1 MASIDAPREPALLD
15 VNVLIALHDGQHVH
29 HQVAADWLLA
39 NVDQGWASCPLTQ
52 NGCVRIMSQPNYPSP
67 LLLTDAL
74 DMLGASCAD
83 ASHQF
88 WSDDISLLDATRLNR
103 QRMHG
108 FRQLTDL
115 YLLALAVKH
124 GGRFVTFDAKVPLSA
139 VRGAK
144 PEHLVV
150 I

>member
-1 MASIDAPREPALLD
+1 MASIDVARVPALFD

-29 HQVAADWLLA
+29 HQLAADWLLA

-52 NGCVRIMSQPNYPSP
+52 NGCVRILSQPSYPNP
-67 LLLTDAL
+67 MVLVDAI
-74 DMLGASCAD
+74 DMLDASCAD

-88 WSDDISLLDATRLNR
+88 WSDDISLLDASRLHR

-108 FRQLTDL
+108 FRQLTDI
-115 YLLALAVKH
+115 YLLALAVNH

-144 PEHLVV
+144 PQHLVV

>member
-1 MASIDAPREPALLD
+1 MASIDAARVAALFD

-29 HQVAADWLLA
+29 HQLAADWLLA
-39 NVDQGWASCPLTQ
+39 HVDQGWASCPLTQ
-52 NGCVRIMSQPNYPSP
+52 NGCVRIMSQPSYPNP
-67 LLLTDAL
+67 MLLVDAL
-74 DMLGASCAD
+74 GMLDSSCAD
-83 ASHQF
+83 SSHQF

-108 FRQLTDL
+108 FRQLTDI

>member
-1 MASIDAPREPALLD
+1 MASTDASRVPALLD
-15 VNVLIALHDGQHVH
+15 VNVLIALHDAQHVH
-29 HQVAADWLLA
+29 HPLAADWLLA

-52 NGCVRIMSQPNYPSP
+52 NGCMRIMSQPNYPNP
-67 LLLTDAL
+67 MVLVDAL
-74 DMLGASCAD
+74 DMLGSSCAD

-88 WSDDISLLDATRLNR
+88 WTDDISLLDATRLNR

-108 FRQLTDL
+108 YRQLTDI

-124 GGRFVTFDAKVPLSA
+124 GGRFVTFDAKVPLNA
-139 VRGAK
+139 VHGAK
-144 PEHLVV
+144 PGHLVV

>member
-1 MASIDAPREPALLD
+1 MASIESARVPALFD
-15 VNVLIALHDGQHVH
+15 VNVLIALHDAQHVH
-29 HQVAADWLLA
+29 HPLAADWLLA
-39 NVDQGWASCPLTQ
+39 NADQGWASCPLTQ
-52 NGCVRIMSQPNYPSP
+52 NGCVRIMSQPSYPSP
-67 LLLTDAL
+67 MVLVDAL
-74 DMLGASCAD
+74 DMLDASCAD
-83 ASHQF
+83 ASHSF
-88 WSDDISLLDATRLNR
+88 WGDDISLLDATRLNR

-108 FRQLTDL
+108 FRQLTDI

>member
-1 MASIDAPREPALLD
+1 MASIEAHRGTALFD
-15 VNVLIALHDGQHVH
+15 VNVLIALHDSEHLH

-39 NVDQGWASCPLTQ
+39 NDDHGWASCPLTQ
-52 NGCVRIMSQPNYPSP
+52 NGCVRILSQSNYPSP
-67 LLLTDAL
+67 MLLVDAL
-74 DMLGASCAD
+74 DMLDSSCAD

-88 WSDDISLLDATRLNR
+88 WNDDISLLDGTRLNR

-108 FRQLTDL
+108 YRQLTDI

-124 GGRFVTFDAKVPLSA
+124 GGRFVTFDARVPLSA

-144 PEHLVV
+144 PEHLVLL
-150 I
+150 

>member
-1 MASIDAPREPALLD
+1 MASTEVTRVPALFD

-29 HQVAADWLLA
+29 HQVAVDWLLA
-39 NVDQGWASCPLTQ
+39 NADQGWSSCPLTQ
-52 NGCVRIMSQPNYPSP
+52 NGCVRIMSQPNYPNP
-67 LLLTDAL
+67 MVLVDAL
-74 DMLGASCAD
+74 DMLDSSCAD
-83 ASHQF
+83 ASHSF
-88 WSDDISLLDATRLNR
+88 WSDDISLLDASRLNR

-108 FRQLTDL
+108 FRQLTDV

-144 PEHLVV
+144 PEHMVV
-150 I
+150 L